1 MSPGGPGMGSGG
13 MMGAPG
19 PGGMMNGPP
28 PGMMMHPVPGRRHS
42 GFFAGSPRRGGSRSN
57 SRSPYVQS
65 WTDGRR
71 RGTPSTPSVGS
82 VDDGLVGLRNA
93 HESMQAAGVKREREY
108 DEPEGGSSSDESDD
122 DEDSDEDSV
131 IFEDGSVS
139 DSLNLSLRGE
149 SKEPDTPIEIQIGED
164 LQVSEIMS

>member
-1 MSPGGPGMGSGG
+1 MSPSGMMGNPGPGM
-13 MMGAPG
+13 MG
-19 PGGMMNGPP
+19 GPP

-42 GFFAGSPRRGGSRSN
+42 DFFGGLPRRGGSRSS
-57 SRSPYVQS
+57 SRSPYVQP

-82 VDDGLVGLRNA
+82 VDDGLAGGLRGGR
-93 HESMQAAGVKREREY
+93 EGGYSAGVKREREY
-108 DEPEGGSSSDESDD
+108 DEPEGGAGSESDESDE

-149 SKEPDTPIEIQIGED
+149 SKEPDMPIEIQIGED
-164 LQVSEIMS
+164 LRVSEIIS

>member
-1 MSPGGPGMGSGG
+1 MGS
-13 MMGAPG
+13 PG
-19 PGGMMNGPP
+19 PGGMMGGPA
-28 PGMMMHPVPGRRHS
+28 PGMMMQHPVPGRRHS
-42 GFFAGSPRRGGSRSN
+42 SFFSGSPRRGGSRSN

-65 WTDGRR
+65 WADGRR

-82 VDDGLVGLRNA
+82 VDDGLRGGR
-93 HESMQAAGVKREREY
+93 EGGYTAGVKREREY
-108 DEPEGGSSSDESDD
+108 DEPEGGAGSESDESDE

-149 SKEPDTPIEIQIGED
+149 SKEPEMPVEIQIGED
-164 LQVSEIMS
+164 LRVREILS